1 MTDLTKTLSP
11 VIAFL
16 LLAVCAP
23 AAAGMPGLPQPKIE
37 LVRHRAI
44 YDMSLSRSAAGSNI
58 SRFDGMLILEFTGSA
73 CEGFVQNTKL
83 ITATTDWNGKRSVSD
98 LRTSSW
104 ESGEGERMRFH
115 STRAVNAQTVET
127 VEGEAARDG
136 KTAKIALKRPSESR
150 LRYPGE
156 VMFPTQHSLAVLD
169 AAVRGD
175 FVFQANLYDGLDSG
189 GKVYLTN
196 TVIGKP
202 LAAGANKELKPV
214 DKAAP
219 LDGLVSWPVVI
230 SYFDPGKRDI
240 LPEYEIGYRLYSNG
254 VSRKL
259 SIDYGNF
266 AVEGE
271 LVKIEFLK
279 PSECKTGDSKAVRSG
294 R

>member
-1 MTDLTKTLSP
+1 MKHLTITLIP
-11 VIAFL
+11 VAAL
-16 LLAVCAP
+16 LLTTAP

-37 LVRHRAI
+37 LVPHRAI
-44 YDMSLSRSAAGSNI
+44 YDMSLARSAAGSNI

-83 ITATTDWNGKRSVSD
+83 ITATTDWNGKRNVSD

-115 STRAVNAQTVET
+115 SNRAVNAQTVEI
-127 VEGEAARDG
+127 VEGDAVRDG
-136 KTAKIALKRPSESR
+136 KAAKIALKRPSESR
-150 LRYPGE
+150 LRFPGE
-156 VMFPTQHSLAVLD
+156 VMFPTQHSLAVLQ
-169 AAVRGD
+169 AAARGE
-175 FVFQANLYDGLDSG
+175 FVLQANLYDGLDSG
-189 GKVYLTN
+189 GKVYVTN

-202 LAAGANKELKPV
+202 LAPGANKELKPV
-214 DKAAP
+214 EKAGP
-219 LDGLVSWPVVI
+219 LDDLVSWPVNI

-259 SIDYGNF
+259 FIDYGNF

-279 PSECKTGDSKAVRSG
+279 PSECKGGEPKAARPG